1 MDKLKPCPFCWGE
14 AELKPSTIYGSPIVF
29 VRCATCFVRTDYVW
43 IDHPRMKA
51 TGLDESTRYTEE
63 QAEAKVIEAWNRR
76 KIDGLLEDVQQWLD
90 KRPTVDAVEVVHGYN
105 EGDVCFY
112 GFHDENKSLA
122 LVEIV
127 KILNDER
134 GVAEVRFLKVF
145 VDDTG
150 NGMFEY
156 LLRSGNRMN
165 VSIKYLRNI
174 TPNFGAKMDGGTG
187 R

>member
-1 MDKLKPCPFCWGE
+1 MGKRLIDANAADVDRIYCF
-14 AELKPSTIYGSPIVF
+14 YGSH
-29 VRCATCFVRTDYVW
+29 CT
-43 IDHPRMKA
+43 
-51 TGLDESTRYTEE
+51 
-63 QAEAKVIEAWNRR
+63 
-76 KIDGLLEDVQQWLD
+76 LEDVQQWLD
-90 KRPTVDAVEVVHGYN
+90 ERPTVDAVEVVHGYN

-134 GVAEVRFLKVF
+134 GVAEVSFLKVF

-150 NGMFEY
+150 NGMFDY

-174 TPNFGAKMDGGTG
+174 TPNFGAKMDGGKEK
-187 R
+187 